1 MRPFIAALTLACTL
15 TMPLAVT
22 AQTLTLEPA
31 SPQPASADLSPG
43 LAVIYAY
50 PLDVRTVADAKRA
63 LERGPKPG
71 KPLAGLSYDDNT
83 AGDPTLTSDKAEK
96 LAAGISGF
104 IKFDQ
109 AGTYTLDFLNNDG
122 LEIFIGGQEVG
133 FYDEVHACGYAG
145 EVEVTVPSAGY
156 YPLEATYF
164 QRKGTACLM
173 MEWGPDSDGL
183 ALVPDSA
190 FYHIP

>member
-1 MRPFIAALTLACTL
+1 MRSFFTALTLTTAL
-15 TMPLAVT
+15 TAPAGLA
-22 AQTLTLEPA
+22 AQTIALTPA
-31 SPQPASADLSPG
+31 VPQPAAAELAPG
-43 LAVIYAY
+43 LAVTYAY
-50 PLDVRTVADAKRA
+50 PMDVRSIDQAKRA
-63 LERGPKPG
+63 LERGARPG
-71 KPLAGLSYDDNT
+71 TPLAGLSYDDNT
-83 AGDPTLTSDKAEK
+83 EGDPTLTSDKSMK

-104 IKFDQ
+104 IKFDA

-133 FYDEVHACGYAG
+133 FYDDVHACGYAG
-145 EVEVTVPSAGY
+145 EVQVTVPEAGY

-183 ALVPDSA
+183 DLVPDSA
-190 FYHIP
+190 FFHLP